1 MEKKYKRPF
10 LFVKRRAKHCVKDI
24 KIRGFLWFVF
34 SCIRTKKSEIYSV
47 KPRIQSEYG

>member
-1 MEKKYKRPF
+1 MDQKYKRLF
-10 LFVKRRAKHCVKDI
+10 LFVKRRAKHGVKDI
-24 KIRGFLWFVF
+24 KIRRFLWFVF